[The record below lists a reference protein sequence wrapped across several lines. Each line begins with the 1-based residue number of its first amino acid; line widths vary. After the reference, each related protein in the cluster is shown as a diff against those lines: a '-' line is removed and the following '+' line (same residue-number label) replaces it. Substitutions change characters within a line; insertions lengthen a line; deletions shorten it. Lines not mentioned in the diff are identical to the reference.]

1 MCIKNLYHEINEKEA
16 PDFLEQK
23 IIKSKKLT
31 GDAFFLKVF
40 GTSEI
45 SSRVYYEEFY
55 DQVFYKGKVAIRLKE
70 LLRLRLAGISGC
82 KYCISVDENSALNNG
97 VTEKEIFY
105 AKNGMLEKFPNKGR
119 KLLELTEHISLSP
132 ASERANKSLIK
143 DLLKDF
149 TQEEFIEISFVIA
162 VLTGMGNMLGS
173 LDLVETD

>member
-55 DQVFYKGKVAIRLKE
+55 DQVFYKGKVASKTKRTIE
-70 LLRLRLAGISGC
+70 VAISR
-82 KYCISVDENSALNNG
+82 YFWL
-97 VTEKEIFY
+97 
-105 AKNGMLEKFPNKGR
+105 
-119 KLLELTEHISLSP
+119 
-132 ASERANKSLIK
+132 
-143 DLLKDF
+143 
-149 TQEEFIEISFVIA
+149 
-162 VLTGMGNMLGS
+162 
-173 LDLVETD
+173 

>member
-1 MCIKNLYHEINEKEA
+1 
-16 PDFLEQK
+16 
-23 IIKSKKLT
+23 
-31 GDAFFLKVF
+31 
-40 GTSEI
+40 
-45 SSRVYYEEFY
+45 
-55 DQVFYKGKVAIRLKE
+55 
-70 LLRLRLAGISGC
+70 LRLAGISGC

-105 AKNGMLEKFPNKGR
+105 AKNGMLEKFPNKER